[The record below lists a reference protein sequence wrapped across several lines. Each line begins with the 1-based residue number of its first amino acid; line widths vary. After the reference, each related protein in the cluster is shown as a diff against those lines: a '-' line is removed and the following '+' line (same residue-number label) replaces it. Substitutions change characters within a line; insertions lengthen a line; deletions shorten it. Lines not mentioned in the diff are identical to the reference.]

1 MVLPLSIKDGNLWI
15 WKSAFDLLI
24 SLLARDPPP
33 DVRWA
38 GPQLKFVCEG
48 KYSIELFR
56 DSGEDACIESILVR
70 RDSLAVTHAL
80 YKGTSASAAA
90 ILSPARSGQ

>member
-15 WKSAFDLLI
+15 WKSAFYLLI

-33 DVRWA
+33 DLRWE

-70 RDSLAVTHAL
+70 RDSLAVTRAL
-80 YKGTSASAAA
+80 YKETSASAAA
-90 ILSPARSGQ
+90 IVSPARSGQ